1 MNIFHVQESQD
12 KNVGESIFRLR
23 SRLDKWRLAL
33 LVFVAAYVVVISL
46 NLSNM
51 AVQWDEVNHLTG
63 GLLLIRGNLLQYFL
77 TSSFYPPMFNLA
89 TAAYFIVAGATVFAA
104 RLVAVTFSALS
115 TIAVYELAKR
125 LYGSKTGLIS
135 AILFAFIPG
144 VVWLSRITLIET
156 MMVFVFLVSMF
167 YFFKWLETSR
177 ERDLNIA
184 IVVFV
189 VGCAVKYQILVLVPI
204 IMVLSM
210 LVFGRKNYLKV
221 QLFRALRF
229 PLLIATVLG
238 SVIAG
243 VTIFELYVN
252 GLLAVMWFSIQ
263 TGTASRT
270 VYSGTYLAP
279 VFYLVDITQSGGVH
293 PISLLVY
300 ALALGGLAL
309 FVLRRKPSDKFLLI
323 CFATVYAVF
332 TIIPNKDWRYVILLF
347 PVLAI
352 SASNLLVLS
361 FEKTVRAWK
370 SPKST
375 KVRKSAAKLAA
386 VCLIVFSLSAIFLS
400 YSDAQNWLSTESSKL
415 PIEQA
420 TAYAAQTLGSNQSI
434 AVACPLNLL
443 NNYLVWFYLNAKTPS
458 QSTVWQYPTQA
469 VDAYTPSFNVTDFIS
484 LCQQNNAK
492 YVFLYEYN
500 GYNYFNSNLT
510 SNDVSAMLSVSGRFA
525 LMEAFGT
532 PPNRI
537 FVFAFK

>member
-1 MNIFHVQESQD
+1 
-12 KNVGESIFRLR
+12 
-23 SRLDKWRLAL
+23 LA
-33 LVFVAAYVVVISL
+33 FVAAYAVVLSL

-63 GLLLIRGNLLQYFL
+63 GLLLIRGNLIQYFL

-89 TAAYFIVAGATVFAA
+89 TAAYFIVAGPTVFAA
-104 RLVAVTFSALS
+104 RLVAVTFSSLS
-115 TIAVYELAKR
+115 IIAVYELAKR
-125 LYGSKTGLIS
+125 MYGSKTGLIS
-135 AILFAFIPG
+135 AILFAFMPG
-144 VVWLSRITLIET
+144 VVWLSRIALIEP
-156 MMVFVFLVSMF
+156 MLIFVFLVSML

-177 ERDLNIA
+177 EKDLTIS

-189 VGCAVKYQILVLVPI
+189 IGCAVKYQILVLVPI
-204 IMVLSM
+204 IMVASM
-210 LVFGRKNYLKV
+210 LIFGRKNYLKAKI
-221 QLFRALRF
+221 FRVLKF
-229 PLLIATVLG
+229 PLLIVTVIA
-238 SVIAG
+238 SVIAA
-243 VTIFELYVN
+243 VAVFELYAY

-270 VYSGTYLAP
+270 LYSGTYATP
-279 VFYLVDITQSGGVH
+279 IFYLVEVTLTSASVH

-300 ALALGGLAL
+300 ALALGGIAL
-309 FVLRRKPSDKFLLI
+309 FALRRKSADKFLLI
-323 CFATVYAVF
+323 CFATVYVVF

-361 FEKTVRAWK
+361 LEKMARTWQ

-375 KVRKSAAKLAA
+375 KARKRMAKLAA
-386 VCLIVFSLSAIFLS
+386 VCLIAFAVSGIFLS
-400 YSDAQNWLSTESSKL
+400 YSDAQNWLSSEQTKL

-434 AVACPLNLL
+434 VVACPLNLL

-469 VDAYTPSFNVTDFIS
+469 VDAYTLNFNTSDFVS

-492 YVFLYEYN
+492 YVFLYEYSDL
-500 GYNYFNSNLT
+500 NYFNSNLT
-510 SNDVSAMLSVSGRFA
+510 SSDISTMLTSSGRFV
-525 LMEAFGT
+525 LMDAFGT